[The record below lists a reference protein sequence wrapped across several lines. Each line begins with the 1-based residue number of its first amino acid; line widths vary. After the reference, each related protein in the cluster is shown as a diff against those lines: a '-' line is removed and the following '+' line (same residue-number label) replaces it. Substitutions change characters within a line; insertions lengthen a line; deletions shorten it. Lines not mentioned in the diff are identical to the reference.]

1 MIVEPQVKLL
11 AHTVID
17 ADVIGGLMDIQPEST
32 DAETLVT
39 FAGRSCYE
47 SWHRPRPETYRD
59 KDYIERT
66 IFEQHHC
73 YDADTDVLT
82 ADGWKRWADVTNE
95 DKFAT
100 LTSAGIIEYH
110 QPSEIIAKPYK
121 GKMIHVD
128 ADAIDLLVTPNHKF
142 LACVTT
148 TREGRK
154 KQNFELIEAQK
165 LHGVSHAHR
174 KDGNLPDMPDTIGTD
189 LAWFLGFFIGD
200 GYLHQFG
207 NAALFN
213 LVKQRKI
220 DAVLNAAD
228 RLGLESSVR
237 DRKTDPK
244 VKEIRVEISAQ
255 TKAMFEQCR
264 NENDEKVIPQGLL
277 MSMNTEE
284 CNALLNG
291 LLDSD
296 GCRVGTSDV
305 FDSTSADLRG
315 QFQQL
320 ALHCGF
326 AANEV
331 EGTTCEAGSEK
342 EIGGV
347 KFTTKATRK
356 RLCVN
361 RKSLRPEVNKKAS
374 TNQRVTRE
382 VQYDGMVYCATVP
395 NHTLYVRRNGK
406 TVWSGNSSIIE
417 HATATLYFTGVSRAF
432 LTELTRHRH
441 LSFSVRS
448 QRFVN
453 EAGANIVLPPI
464 YRSNNAEPGTALF
477 KTAELLEGIAQDL
490 DSHYEGLVE
499 EAAIDGHKRKQARE
513 AARAILPSMTETKM
527 TVTGNLRAWLEVID
541 RRTAPDADAELQEVM
556 GMAREALRPLAPTI
570 FKEH

>member
-1 MIVEPQVKLL
+1 MIVEPQVRLL
-11 AHTVID
+11 AHTTID
-17 ADVIGGLMDIQPEST
+17 ADAISELMEIQPEST

-47 SWHRPRPETYRD
+47 SWHRPSEATRD
-59 KDYIERT
+59 DADYIART

-347 KFTTKATRK
+347 KFTTNATRK

-361 RKSLRPEVNKKAS
+361 RKSLRPEVNKKSSA
-374 TNQRVTRE
+374 NKRVTRE

-464 YRSNNAEPGTALF
+464 YRYAQPGTALHH
-477 KTAELLEGIAQDL
+477 TAELLEGIAQDL

-499 EAAIDGHKRKQARE
+499 EATQDGHKRKQARE

-527 TVTGNLRAWLEVID
+527 TVTGNLRTWLEVID

-556 GMAREALRPLAPTI
+556 GMARDVLKPLAPSI